1 MIRRVVKMMSC
12 GIAIWWV
19 IGNPL
24 LIGQQSALPPP
35 TAEAQQDPQAHQD
48 KEDPQ
53 WIESIAASQRQ
64 SILDD
69 PFDFSRDP
77 VLPQLT
83 PPPQESIAEAIERG
97 MRFLLE
103 TQNPDGSWG
112 SADAS
117 RPFQVYA
124 PIPGAH
130 HAFRA
135 AVTAMCVAALIETKS
150 GTANADVEAAI
161 DRGEAWLLKHLRD
174 VRRATGDTMY
184 NVWTHA
190 YAIQALVRLHQ
201 RAAGDV
207 GKQEKLVAS
216 IKQQMSM
223 LDRYES
229 VDGGWGYY
237 DFTAQAVVPTS
248 ASTSFVNATVLIALK
263 EAQDLGVEP
272 KPRTVERAIA
282 ATKRQQL
289 RDYSYLYGEY
299 LKYQPGRGI
308 NRPGGSL
315 ARSHACNVALRR
327 WGDETITDKILK
339 NWLYRLYVRNGW
351 LSIGRKRPIP
361 HEAWFQ
367 VAGYFYYYGHFY
379 AAYAIDELPPEERP
393 PYQDHLAAIILQYQ
407 ETDGSWWDYPFY
419 DYHRPYGTAF
429 ALMTLQRCIRP

>member
-1 MIRRVVKMMSC
+1 MSEHHKRLFV
-12 GIAIWWV
+12 IAMFV
-19 IGNPL
+19 AVALGHGRL
-24 LIGQQSALPPP
+24 VAQDDQVQQ
-35 TAEAQQDPQAHQD
+35 Q
-48 KEDPQ
+48 KEDAAY
-53 WIESIAASQRQ
+53 IEAIAASERQ
-64 SILDD
+64 AILDD
-69 PFDFSRDP
+69 PFDFSKDP
-77 VLPQLT
+77 VLPT
-83 PPPQESIAEAIERG
+83 IEPPAQVSIRKAIADG
-97 MRFLLE
+97 VSFLLD

-112 SADAS
+112 SSDAS

-135 AVTAMCVAALIETKS
+135 AVTGMCVSALIETQS
-150 GTANADVEAAI
+150 SDERVPSAI
-161 DRGEAWLLKHLRD
+161 DQGEAWLLEHLMN

-184 NVWTHA
+184 NVWAHA
-190 YAIQALVRLHQ
+190 YGIQALVRLYRRADGDSAKQ
-201 RAAGDV
+201 DRLRAAI
-207 GKQEKLVAS
+207 E
-216 IKQQMSM
+216 QQMKM

-237 DFTAQAVVPTS
+237 DFLAQAAVPTS
-248 ASTSFVNATVLIALK
+248 ASTSFVNASVLIALK
-263 EAQDLGVEP
+263 EAEELGIEQNG
-272 KPRTVERAIA
+272 RTIRRAIDS
-282 ATKRQQL
+282 TNRQQL
-289 RDYSYLYGEY
+289 RDYSYMYGEY
-299 LKYQPGRGI
+299 LKYRPAREI

-327 WGDETITDKILK
+327 WGDDSITDSILK

-379 AAYAIDELPPEERP
+379 AAYAIDELEPEDRP

-419 DYHRPYGTAF
+419 DYHRPYGTAY
-429 ALMTLQRCIRP
+429 ALMTLQRCLHSSE